1 MSTVLTPNV
10 VSFLFEPSSDLTNQ
24 PKTIDIL
31 FTVRA
36 ADRPFLDG
44 LLFTNLLQST
54 LINAQSTV
62 VTQQSIVQ
70 MTLLQPALSVRKGV
84 VATDNPAG
92 IFTPPVTPAFN
103 SSGGCPRFTGV
114 ISSTDLTANPINSN
128 LRNVDGGD
136 RVTYALVIEN
146 TGSSPYG
153 AFDVRISDTLP
164 AQATFVPGS
173 LCVSNGAGTAIVT
186 TGNLTTGLT
195 LNDPSITQGALARG
209 KLQGSTELTTT
220 GRNIAVVTYDVILNT
235 GNIAPPAT
243 VSSTVVNSV
252 TLSNYAAIEG
262 GFNFLDGRPLSD
274 TARVDIAPPALGK
287 LRVGSEFSN
296 TFNSPAQVAIG
307 ELITYSLVISV
318 PEGLTPNIVVT
329 DTLDAGL
336 AFAQFITI
344 TASSNVTRSG
354 GYTAV
359 LTPTVTNSGR
369 TGAWSLGDIFNS
381 NINNA
386 TTDVITLT
394 YSAVALNVSGNVT
407 GTLLNNSAQAS
418 YAVTGT
424 LPAVSA
430 PNVSVIEPRLALSKA
445 SNANLPDAGDTIIFT
460 LTVTNTA
467 SAGIAYD
474 AVLTDL
480 VPADMTYVAGSL
492 RNVSGPAAAFSEA
505 PPLITATWSTNPIS
519 PGVTSVITFAAT
531 LNLSV
536 NPSQTITNAARIS
549 WTSLPGFAQPIT
561 RSIYS
566 ISSTERDGSG
576 GINTYS
582 TTAQV
587 TLATRQPGFDKAL
600 VTTEISDTSNSRTQV
615 TIGELVTY
623 TIVLTVPEGTSTNVV
638 ITDSLPTNGTNVRM
652 AFVACNSITASP
664 ALATSIAGGFG
675 AMCSTPAT
683 VTQSGRV
690 TVYNFGTI
698 TNTDTNNAIAETLR
712 FTYTTVV
719 LNVATNITGATSLRN
734 TAQLVQTNYT
744 QTQRSSLLPIIEPD
758 IGISKSVTPTFGDY
772 GDLITYTIVLTGA
785 SGATAYGVVITDV
798 LPESSFT
805 DGTLI
810 QFPVHTV
817 QDSAGLVTN
826 SNFQMIG
833 SPTAGYT
840 LTTVTPFDLPISPT
854 RRITITVR
862 GTLSELIVPE
872 LFLTNTVQSQW
883 SSMPGNLFAPR
894 SPYTTTSLERVYPPI
909 SATVV
914 SSVFSLIPLKTIV
927 ATSEPSTGIGADNIQ
942 RAAIGEIVTYR
953 MRIRILEFRNPFAQL
968 LFTDRLPPG
977 MGYITGTARVGFIS
991 QNGLI
996 TSTVVTTA
1004 TSGCAGLNQ
1013 NIGDPLLE
1021 PANIFTCTLPASQ
1034 VVAAGNII
1042 TFDLGFVEN
1051 REFNTA
1057 TEYIAIDFNAQALNV
1072 SGNVSGAVLTNVF
1085 TVTVPGIASAPV
1097 HPATPSQAPSSS
1109 PSRA

>member
-1 MSTVLTPNV
+1 
-10 VSFLFEPSSDLTNQ
+10 
-24 PKTIDIL
+24 
-31 FTVRA
+31 
-36 ADRPFLDG
+36 
-44 LLFTNLLQST
+44 
-54 LINAQSTV
+54 
-62 VTQQSIVQ
+62 

-369 TGAWSLGDIFNS
+369 TGAWSLGDIYNS

-386 TTDVITLT
+386 AADVITLT

-430 PNVSVIEPRLALSKA
+430 PNVTVIEPGAGIEQA
-445 SNANLPDAGDTIIFT
+445 SNANRPDAGDTVIFT

-480 VPADMTYVAGSL
+480 VPADMTYIAGSL

-519 PGVTSVITFAAT
+519 PGV
-531 LNLSV
+531 N
-536 NPSQTITNAARIS
+536 Q
-549 WTSLPGFAQPIT
+549 
-561 RSIYS
+561 
-566 ISSTERDGSG
+566 RDHVCG
-576 GINTYS
+576 
-582 TTAQV
+582 
-587 TLATRQPGFDKAL
+587 
-600 VTTEISDTSNSRTQV
+600 DT
-615 TIGELVTY
+615 
-623 TIVLTVPEGTSTNVV
+623 
-638 ITDSLPTNGTNVRM
+638 
-652 AFVACNSITASP
+652 
-664 ALATSIAGGFG
+664 
-675 AMCSTPAT
+675 
-683 VTQSGRV
+683 
-690 TVYNFGTI
+690 
-698 TNTDTNNAIAETLR
+698 
-712 FTYTTVV
+712 
-719 LNVATNITGATSLRN
+719 
-734 TAQLVQTNYT
+734 
-744 QTQRSSLLPIIEPD
+744 
-758 IGISKSVTPTFGDY
+758 
-772 GDLITYTIVLTGA
+772 
-785 SGATAYGVVITDV
+785 
-798 LPESSFT
+798 
-805 DGTLI
+805 
-810 QFPVHTV
+810 
-817 QDSAGLVTN
+817 
-826 SNFQMIG
+826 
-833 SPTAGYT
+833 
-840 LTTVTPFDLPISPT
+840 
-854 RRITITVR
+854 
-862 GTLSELIVPE
+862 
-872 LFLTNTVQSQW
+872 
-883 SSMPGNLFAPR
+883 
-894 SPYTTTSLERVYPPI
+894 
-909 SATVV
+909 
-914 SSVFSLIPLKTIV
+914 
-927 ATSEPSTGIGADNIQ
+927 
-942 RAAIGEIVTYR
+942 
-953 MRIRILEFRNPFAQL
+953 
-968 LFTDRLPPG
+968 
-977 MGYITGTARVGFIS
+977 
-991 QNGLI
+991 
-996 TSTVVTTA
+996 
-1004 TSGCAGLNQ
+1004 
-1013 NIGDPLLE
+1013 
-1021 PANIFTCTLPASQ
+1021 
-1034 VVAAGNII
+1034 
-1042 TFDLGFVEN
+1042 
-1051 REFNTA
+1051 
-1057 TEYIAIDFNAQALNV
+1057 
-1072 SGNVSGAVLTNVF
+1072 
-1085 TVTVPGIASAPV
+1085 
-1097 HPATPSQAPSSS
+1097 
-1109 PSRA
+1109 